1 MIGARPAPEDRMAD
15 SAPASSRSTAGGPRG
30 VLEASAAAQRDGDA
44 ATLAVV
50 LETEGSTY
58 VRPGALAL
66 FGARHGQVGWL
77 SGGCI
82 EPDIER
88 LAQRAAQAGR
98 IEWMDI
104 DTRHDEDLL
113 SGSALG
119 CRGRLRLALLPLA
132 GLDGWP
138 ALVQAWMQGE
148 GTLQMRLQ
156 ATGTLALSAGEQ
168 QRAWTLPAAPVTWAE
183 PAHAWQF
190 AIARAP
196 SILVFGAGPE
206 TPALLPM
213 LRMLGCIT
221 MLVEHRPRWSALARL
236 ADHALDLPPSRALD
250 TTVREWDA
258 ALVMHHNFEL
268 DREALLALADSPI
281 GFIGLLGPVRRRED
295 LFRVLPAATRD
306 ALTPRLHSPIGLAL
320 GGEGPEAIAL
330 SIAAQL
336 QRYLHDGQHPA

>member
-1 MIGARPAPEDRMAD
+1 MAD
-15 SAPASSRSTAGGPRG
+15 SAPATSRSTAGGLRG
-30 VLEASAAAQRDGDA
+30 VLEASVAAQHDGRA

-58 VRPGALAL
+58 VRPGAMAL
-66 FGARHGQVGWL
+66 FGGVQGQVGWL

-82 EPDIER
+82 EPDIEQ
-88 LAQRAAQAGR
+88 LARRAAQEGG

-119 CRGRLRLALLPLA
+119 CRGRLRLALLPIA
-132 GLDGWP
+132 PLDGWP
-138 ALVQAWMQGE
+138 ALVQAWLRGE
-148 GTLQMRLQ
+148 GTLQLQ
-156 ATGTLALSAGEQ
+156 LRAGGTLALRTGGQ
-168 QRAWTLPAAPVTWAE
+168 QRVWTLPAAPVAWAE
-183 PAHAWQF
+183 PAQEWRF
-190 AIARAP
+190 AIAPAP

-213 LRMLGCIT
+213 LRMLGCVT
-221 MLVEHRPRWSALARL
+221 TLVEHRPRWSALARL
-236 ADHALDLPPSRALD
+236 ADHALDLPPGRALQSPARD
-250 TTVREWDA
+250 WDA

-268 DREALLALADSPI
+268 DREALHALAETPI

-295 LFRVLPAATRD
+295 LFRVLPAPARD
-306 ALTPRLHSPIGLAL
+306 ALLPRLRSPIGLPL

-330 SIAAQL
+330 SIVAQL
-336 QRYLHDGQHPA
+336 QRHLHDRHAQRDG